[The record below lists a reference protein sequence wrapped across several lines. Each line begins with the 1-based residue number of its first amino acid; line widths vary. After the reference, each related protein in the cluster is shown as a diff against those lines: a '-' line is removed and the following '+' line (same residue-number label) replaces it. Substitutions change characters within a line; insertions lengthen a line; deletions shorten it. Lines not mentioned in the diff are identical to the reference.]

1 MLGNNEEPS
10 TRLRAQEY
18 GEVMRHRAAIM
29 RDENTTSTRRN
40 IKHFQVIAG
49 CETSSRGS
57 VKIDVWLTSEKRCHN
72 SLIEVSISLKTD
84 AHAGIVRIWRRAS
97 AIF

>member
-1 MLGNNEEPS
+1 MLGNNEEPG
-10 TRLRAQEY
+10 TRLHVQEY
-18 GEVMRHRAAIM
+18 GEVVWHRTAIV

-72 SLIEVSISLKTD
+72 SLIEGSISLKTD
-84 AHAGIVRIWRRAS
+84 ARAGIVRIWRRAS